1 MIIVSSGV
9 GSKPAP
15 SGDPIT
21 VRDAATGRMPQHEA
35 GDFIL
40 CVGRAAGFTPEM
52 VPGWTLI
59 MDHGFANVALRFVY
73 KIAESNSDGGAFT
86 NTYDL
91 VAWSLVNAKGVGN
104 IGKIS
109 ATYPAEVQG
118 EILSIGLQN
127 PNGTSFVLAGST
139 VSDGLLDSPL
149 WNQPGIEMS
158 NNIMFTL
165 KDTNV
170 AATPHVAQPFQRFGY
185 QSFVME
191 IKNTPGVAT
200 NVGAYTM
207 PPPPPPV
214 VPDPTPVVPDPNDP
228 RFNPAFGG

>member
-21 VRDAATGRMPQHEA
+21 VRDVLASGRMPQHEA

-40 CVGRAAGFTPEM
+40 CVGRGAGYVPEI
-52 VPGWTLI
+52 VPDWTLI
-59 MDHGFANVALRFVY
+59 MDHGFSNVALRFVY
-73 KIAESNSDGGAFT
+73 KIAESNHETGPFT
-86 NTYDL
+86 DTYDIA
-91 VAWSLVNAKGVGN
+91 AWSLVNAKGVGN

-127 PNGTSFVLAGST
+127 PNGTSFVLAGAT
-139 VSDGLLDSPL
+139 ISDGLLGNPL
-149 WNQPGIEMS
+149 WNQQPIEMS
-158 NNIMFTL
+158 NNMMFTL

-170 AATPHVAQPFQRFGY
+170 VATPHVAQPFQRFGY

-200 NVGAYTM
+200 NVGAYT
-207 PPPPPPV
+207 PPPV